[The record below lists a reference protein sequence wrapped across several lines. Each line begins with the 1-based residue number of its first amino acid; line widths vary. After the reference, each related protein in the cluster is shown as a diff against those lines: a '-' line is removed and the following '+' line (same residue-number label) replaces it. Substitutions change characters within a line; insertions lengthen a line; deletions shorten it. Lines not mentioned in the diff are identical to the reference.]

1 MIGTLGMTKT
11 TSPSS
16 KQPSCPQLVIS
27 CLFSDTAGEAKWGVV
42 LGWGLVV
49 GGLGCVTGGLEG
61 DLVLTQAATI
71 TRPLHCFALGTCPK
85 RAKIFVFS
93 SRPKSSG
100 QDTVRASIFLGVLN
114 ILLYASGAQL
124 G

>member
-1 MIGTLGMTKT
+1 MIGTLGLTKT

-16 KQPSCPQLVIS
+16 KQPSCPQPVTS
-27 CLFSDTAGEAKWGVV
+27 CLFSDTAGEAKWGVM

-85 RAKIFVFS
+85 
-93 SRPKSSG
+93 SSG
-100 QDTVRASIFLGVLN
+100 QNTVRASIFLGVLN
-114 ILLYASGAQL
+114 ISLYASGARP

>member
-27 CLFSDTAGEAKWGVV
+27 CLFSDTAGEAKWGVL

-71 TRPLHCFALGTCPK
+71 TRPLHCFAK

-93 SRPKSSG
+93 SRPKSLS
-100 QDTVRASIFLGVLN
+100 QDTVQASIFLGVLN
-114 ILLYASGAQL
+114 ISLYASGAQL

>member
-27 CLFSDTAGEAKWGVV
+27 CLFSDTAGEAKWGVL

-71 TRPLHCFALGTCPK
+71 TRPLHCFVLETCPK
-85 RAKIFVFS
+85 RAKTFVFIG
-93 SRPKSSG
+93 PNSSG
-100 QDTVRASIFLGVLN
+100 QDTVQASSLLRVLN
-114 ILLYASGAQL
+114 ISLRTSDAQL